1 MRYSRCLVVSSLFP
15 AVFVLGLPGL
25 THFYI
30 DPGTG
35 SIVIQAVIG
44 AFAAVLVAIGMFWKQ
59 IKAFLGRMFSRF
71 KHHEAPKEQQHCPS
85 LRGKE

>member
-1 MRYSRCLVVSSLFP
+1 MGYSRCLVVLSLVP
-15 AVFVLGLPGL
+15 AVFLLGLPRG

-35 SIVIQAVIG
+35 SLVLQAVIG

-59 IKAFLGRMFSRF
+59 IKAFLGRMFSRLE
-71 KHHEAPKEQQHCPS
+71 HHEAPKDQQH
-85 LRGKE
+85 

>member
-1 MRYSRCLVVSSLFP
+1 MKHFGHSVVLSVVPVLF
-15 AVFVLGLPGL
+15 LLDLPGE

-44 AFAAVLVAIGMFWKQ
+44 GFAAVLVAIGMFWKQ
-59 IKAFLGRMFSRF
+59 IKAFVFNLFSRF
-71 KHHEAPKEQQHCPS
+71 KHHEPPQDQQH
-85 LRGKE
+85 

>member
-1 MRYSRCLVVSSLFP
+1 MKHLSRSVALSVVPVLLLLDFP
-15 AVFVLGLPGL
+15 GG

-35 SIVIQAVIG
+35 SIIIQAVIG
-44 AFAAVLVAIGMFWKQ
+44 GFAAVLVAIGMFWKQ

-71 KHHEAPKEQQHCPS
+71 KHHGAPKDQQH
-85 LRGKE
+85 